1 MKPEVVSHGVK
12 PTIDESVVAERFSA
26 AAKTYHRHNCLQ
38 KLSCEAL
45 FSGMRPNGALLDIG
59 AGPGTDFSQF
69 TELSSVIALDIAAG
83 MLEQLNKNFP
93 DYETVCA
100 DAKTIPLPKSSI
112 DSVYSN
118 LALQWC
124 DDLAQSFHSTANVL
138 RPAGEYHLAVVA
150 QGSLAE
156 LTQLGF
162 RANAFR
168 ALSEISSQFDTQE
181 WQIKSSRLE
190 SMTVYFDDLKEL
202 LYSIKG
208 VGASIHADAKV
219 SSQSKSMVNHGI
231 RGRGDW
237 MKLLEKAEK
246 LRTPQ
251 GIPLTYQIA
260 IIRAVKR

>member
-1 MKPEVVSHGVK
+1 MKPEVVSDGVK
-12 PTIDESVVAERFSA
+12 PIVDDSVVAERFSA
-26 AAKTYHRHNCLQ
+26 AAKTYHQHNCLQ
-38 KLSCEAL
+38 KLSCDAL
-45 FSGMRPNGALLDIG
+45 FNGMKPNGTLLDIG

-69 TELSSVIALDIAAG
+69 SHISSVIALDIAAG
-83 MLEQLNKNFP
+83 MLEQLKINYPN
-93 DYETVCA
+93 YETVCA
-100 DAKTIPLPKSSI
+100 DAKTIPLPKNSI

-124 DDLAQSFHSTANVL
+124 DDLAQSFRSTARVL
-138 RPAGEYHLAVVA
+138 KPSGEYHLAVVA
-150 QGSLAE
+150 LGSLAE

-162 RANAFR
+162 RTNQFR
-168 ALSEISSQFDTQE
+168 PLSEITSQFDTQE
-181 WQIKSSRLE
+181 WQIKSAKLE
-190 SMTVYFDDLKEL
+190 PITVFFDDLKEL

-219 SSQSKSMVNHGI
+219 TSQSRSVVNHGI

-237 MKLLEKAEK
+237 MKLLGRAEK

-260 IIRAVKR
+260 LIRAVKR

>member
-12 PTIDESVVAERFSA
+12 PIVDESVIAERFSA

-38 KLSCEAL
+38 QLSHDAL
-45 FSGMRPNGALLDIG
+45 FNGMKPTGTLLDIG

-69 TELSSVIALDIAAG
+69 AGVSSVIALDIAAG
-83 MLEQLNKNFP
+83 MLEQLKKSYPN
-93 DYETVCA
+93 YETLCA
-100 DAKTIPLPKSSI
+100 DAKAIPLPENSV

-124 DDLAQSFHSTANVL
+124 DDLSQSFQTTARAL
-138 RPAGEYHLAVVA
+138 KPSGEYHLAMVA
-150 QGSLAE
+150 QGSLPE

-162 RANAFR
+162 RANEFR
-168 ALSEISSQFDTQE
+168 TLSEISSQFDAQE
-181 WQIKSSRLE
+181 WQVYSSTLE
-190 SMTVYFDDLKEL
+190 SMTVYFDDLKSL

-219 SSQSKSMVNHGI
+219 SSQSRSMVNHGI

-237 MKLLEKAEK
+237 VKLIEQAER

-260 IIRAVKR
+260 LIRAVKR

>member
-1 MKPEVVSHGVK
+1 MKPEVVNHGVK
-12 PTIDESVVAERFSA
+12 PAIDKSVVAERFSA

-38 KLSCEAL
+38 RLSREAL
-45 FSGMRPNGALLDIG
+45 FNGMRPSGALLDIG

-69 TELSSVIALDIAAG
+69 TQLSSVVALDIAAG
-83 MLEQLNKNFP
+83 MLEQLKINFP
-93 DYETVCA
+93 NYEAVCA
-100 DAKTIPLPKSSI
+100 DAKAIPLPQNSI

-138 RPAGEYHLAVVA
+138 KPAGEYHLAVVA
-150 QGSLAE
+150 QGSLPE
-156 LTQLGF
+156 LAQLGF
-162 RANAFR
+162 RANQFR
-168 ALSEISSQFDTQE
+168 ALSEISSQFDTRE
-181 WQIKSSRLE
+181 WQVQSSRLE

-208 VGASIHADAKV
+208 VGASIHADAKANR
-219 SSQSKSMVNHGI
+219 QSKSIVNHGI

-237 MKLLEKAEK
+237 MKLLEKAET
-246 LRTPQ
+246 LRTAK

-260 IIRAVKR
+260 LIHAVKR